1 MKITEKKF
9 SIIQLTE
16 NRAEFMI
23 VEIFYILGMSLYYR
37 YHFNYNKAFKSV
49 FLAIKAKDSL
59 IAQEKKKQIKR
70 NLTIVLTLI
79 SFLCIL
85 IIMALS

>member
-23 VEIFYILGMSLYYR
+23 VEMFYILGMSLYYR
-37 YHFNYNKAFKSV
+37 YHFNDNKAFKSV
-49 FLAIKAKDSL
+49 FLAIKAKDGL

-70 NLTIVLTLI
+70 DLIILIVVI
-79 SFLCIL
+79 CIL
-85 IIMALS
+85 IIMALR